1 MHTPAVLPPSPYV
14 PHQPETAPAA
24 AAAVAAAVAVVGPH
38 IQALYPL
45 PVVRNASCSA
55 KDQEC
60 WPLKLH
66 SVSWQHI

>member
-1 MHTPAVLPPSPYV
+1 
-14 PHQPETAPAA
+14 
-24 AAAVAAAVAVVGPH
+24 VGPH